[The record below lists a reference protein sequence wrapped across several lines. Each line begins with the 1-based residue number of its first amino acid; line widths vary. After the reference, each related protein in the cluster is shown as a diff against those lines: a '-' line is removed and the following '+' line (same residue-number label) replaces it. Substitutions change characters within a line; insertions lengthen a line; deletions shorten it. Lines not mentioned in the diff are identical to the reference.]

1 MVNDNTQINA
11 NTSINANSIPET
23 PIPARPPETPRPQAQ
38 PQRRVHR
45 RGPLRQ
51 ARLALAI
58 SAGKMVGTAGRVLG
72 VGGGTSLPGMVA
84 RRIDPDVLK
93 AVMTGSKAI
102 KIVITGSNGKT
113 TTSRMISEMAK
124 ESGNRLSH
132 NRSGSNL
139 LQGVTS
145 VAVNFANV
153 LGKLESD
160 VLIFEIDEGT
170 MQHVIPE
177 IQPDVVVITN
187 IFRDQLDRFGELYA
201 VARSLDK
208 VLEGLPET
216 STIILNGNDPQVANF
231 GQNAKARRLFFG
243 LNTTEIGTPVPEQSA
258 DVIRCI
264 HCQEDLEYKVAYL
277 SHLGLY
283 RCPNCGYTLPPLD
296 IAATSVKLAE
306 DGKGPTHATLTTPEG
321 QMEIE
326 IPLPGVHNV
335 YNAAAAIG
343 AALAAG
349 FPKQKL
355 PTALSKLQPAFGRF
369 EEIKAG
375 DQTIYLA
382 FVKNPTSFNLIMRLM
397 MQHPGEK
404 HILLAASHTVV
415 DGEDFSWLWDIEL
428 EEIAPQVVDAICS
441 GNKPEELAMRLKYA
455 EVASERIR
463 MIEDR
468 EQALDAALLN
478 AGPGGTLYVLA
489 TYSPT
494 QELRRVMQ
502 KRGWV
507 KHFWE
512 E

>member
-1 MVNDNTQINA
+1 MVKEDIQTAPAQ
-11 NTSINANSIPET
+11 TIPT
-23 PIPARPPETPRPQAQ
+23 KRT
-38 PQRRVHR
+38 RRS
-45 RGPLRQ
+45 PLRQ

-58 SAGKMVGTAGRVLG
+58 SAGKLVGASGRLLG
-72 VGGGTSLPGMVA
+72 IGGGTSLPGMVA
-84 RRIDPDVLK
+84 RRIDPNVLK
-93 AVMTGSKAI
+93 TVMNSTNAK

-113 TTSRMISEMAK
+113 TTSRMIAEMAK

-145 VAVNFANV
+145 VAVNFATVFGQLN
-153 LGKLESD
+153 SD
-160 VLIFEIDEGT
+160 VLVFEIDEGT

-187 IFRDQLDRFGELYA
+187 IFRDQLDRFGELHA
-201 VARSLDK
+201 VARGLDK
-208 VLEGLPET
+208 VLETLPET

-231 GQNAKARRLFFG
+231 GTNAKARRVFFG

-264 HCQEDLEYKVAYL
+264 HCQEDLDYKVAYL

-283 RCPNCGYTLPPLD
+283 RCPNCGYTLPELD

-306 DGKGPTHATLTTPEG
+306 DGKGPTHVTLSTAEG
-321 QMEIE
+321 EMQLE

-335 YNAAAAIG
+335 YNAAAAVG

-349 FPKQKL
+349 FPREKL
-355 PTALSKLQPAFGRF
+355 PAALSRLQPAFGRL

-375 DQTIYLA
+375 DATIYLA
-382 FVKNPTSFNLIMRLM
+382 FVKNPTSFNLIMRLIK
-397 MQHPGEK
+397 QHPGQK
-404 HILLAASHTVV
+404 HLLLAASHTVV
-415 DGEDFSWLWDIEL
+415 DGEDFSWLWDIDI
-428 EEIAPQVVDAICS
+428 EEIAPDIVDVVCS
-441 GNKPEELAMRLKYA
+441 GNKPEELAMRVKYA
-455 EVASERIR
+455 EVPTDRIR
-463 MIEDR
+463 MVEER
-468 EQALDAALLN
+468 EAALDAALKN
-478 AGPGGTLYVLA
+478 AGPGGTLYIMA

-494 QELRRVMQ
+494 QELRRIMQ